1 MSSQIITTF
10 PKTTEGRLSFLNK
23 IFKDTGEEKKQL
35 HQIILSSYDN
45 KLKKTRDE
53 NSNPNILNGIFVVT
67 NNRNSSN
74 IIINN
79 NDNNHFNTGTQGV
92 HHF

>member
-35 HQIILSSYDN
+35 HQMILSYDN
-45 KLKKTRDE
+45 KPKNE
-53 NSNPNILNGIFVVT
+53 NYNPNILNGIVVVT

-74 IIINN
+74 IIINNN